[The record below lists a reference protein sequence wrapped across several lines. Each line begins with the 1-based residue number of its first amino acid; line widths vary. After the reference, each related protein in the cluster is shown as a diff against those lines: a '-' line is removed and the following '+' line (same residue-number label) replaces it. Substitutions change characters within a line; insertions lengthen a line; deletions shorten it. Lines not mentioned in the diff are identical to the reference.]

1 MKICKVCF
9 KNIENEIYINDIL
22 NIFEHDLCYSCF
34 KNMELVLRN
43 IKINNLKVFV
53 LIKYNNFV
61 KELIYKYK
69 GLYDIELK
77 KVFTEFFK
85 DIIIDKYRGY
95 SLAYAP
101 STHEDDLKRGF
112 NHVKEIFSFWE
123 YGVLDCFYKIKKV
136 KQSSRK
142 YHERREIMNEI
153 GLNVDQLKGIKKL
166 LIVDDI
172 VTTGSTIK
180 ACYSLVKKQKNI
192 KIKLLTICIV

>member
-95 SLAYAP
+95 S
-101 STHEDDLKRGF
+101 S
-112 NHVKEIFSFWE
+112 
-123 YGVLDCFYKIKKV
+123 
-136 KQSSRK
+136 
-142 YHERREIMNEI
+142 
-153 GLNVDQLKGIKKL
+153 
-166 LIVDDI
+166 
-172 VTTGSTIK
+172 
-180 ACYSLVKKQKNI
+180 
-192 KIKLLTICIV
+192 ICSIYT